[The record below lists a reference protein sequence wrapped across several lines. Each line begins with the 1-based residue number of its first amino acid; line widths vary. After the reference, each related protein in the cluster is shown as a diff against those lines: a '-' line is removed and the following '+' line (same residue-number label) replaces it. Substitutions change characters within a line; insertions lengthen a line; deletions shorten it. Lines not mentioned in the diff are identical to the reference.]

1 MTLNQ
6 LRTFLAVAETGS
18 VRAAAQD
25 LVVTQAAVSASLTA
39 LQKSLGVV
47 LLEPDGRGL
56 RLTAAGQAYSGY
68 VRRILGLLDEAG
80 RAAAAAADPERGE
93 LRIAAVTTAAEQ
105 ILPGL
110 LSGFRTRYPRLG
122 VRLEAGNR
130 DRVRGLLDRHQV
142 DLVLGGRPEPG
153 WDVEVLAE
161 RPHELVVVAAPSLA
175 AGARE
180 AAPGTGPRPDE
191 TGPGRNRGG
200 RDRPGRD
207 RRGRQPPAAVAGPPG
222 LAAARAGLGHPGSHR
237 RAADRAGHRPAH
249 PDGGLQ
255 RRDPRVGERGP
266 GGHPDLPRRGR
277 RRIGRWPPRP
287 APGPRHPHAPRLVPG
302 GPGGPPGR
310 AAPGSG
316 PPGRPRHRA
325 RRLPAARARRFHE
338 EPGRRPGARRAARPT
353 IKEMLENQRGT
364 LNRQSMGDAAGWQ
377 RRTPPPTH
385 RRNP

>member
-1 MTLNQ
+1 VTLNQ

-68 VRRILGLLDEAG
+68 VRRVLGLLDEAG

-130 DRVRGLLDRHQV
+130 DRVRGLLDRYQV

-180 AAPGTGPRPDE
+180 AAPGPGTGPDG
-191 TGPGRNRGG
+191 TGGDGTGGDGGDGSRLLPWLARQAWLLREPGSGTRAATDALLTELDIAPLTLMVGSNGAIRESASVGLGVTLISREAVAAELADG
-200 RDRPGRD
+200 RLGALPVPGTPLHRDWYLVARPG
-207 RRGRQPPAAVAGPPG
+207 PLP
-222 LAAARAGLGHPGSHR
+222 LAAARLL
-237 RAADRAGHRPAH
+237 AH
-249 PDGGLQ
+249 VLAHGGFQ
-255 RRDPRVGERGP
+255 
-266 GGHPDLPRRGR
+266 
-277 RRIGRWPPRP
+277 
-287 APGPRHPHAPRLVPG
+287 
-302 GPGGPPGR
+302 
-310 AAPGSG
+310 
-316 PPGRPRHRA
+316 
-325 RRLPAARARRFHE
+325 
-338 EPGRRPGARRAARPT
+338 
-353 IKEMLENQRGT
+353 
-364 LNRQSMGDAAGWQ
+364 
-377 RRTPPPTH
+377 PPP
-385 RRNP
+385 PPLP

>member
-1 MTLNQ
+1 VTLNQ

-68 VRRILGLLDEAG
+68 VRRVLGLLDEAG
-80 RAAAAAADPERGE
+80 RAAVAAADPERGE

-130 DRVRGLLDRHQV
+130 DRVRGLLDRYQV

-180 AAPGTGPRPDE
+180 AAPGP
-191 TGPGRNRGG
+191 GPGPDGTGEDGTALDGTGG
-200 RDRPGRD
+200 DGSRLLPWLARQAWLLREPGSGTRAATDALLTELDIAPLTLMVGSNGAIRESASVGLGVTLISREAVAAELADGRLAALPVPGTPLHRDWYLVARPG
-207 RRGRQPPAAVAGPPG
+207 PLP
-222 LAAARAGLGHPGSHR
+222 LAAARLLAHVLAHGGFHPPS
-237 RAADRAGHRPAH
+237 
-249 PDGGLQ
+249 
-255 RRDPRVGERGP
+255 
-266 GGHPDLPRRGR
+266 
-277 RRIGRWPPRP
+277 
-287 APGPRHPHAPRLVPG
+287 
-302 GPGGPPGR
+302 
-310 AAPGSG
+310 
-316 PPGRPRHRA
+316 
-325 RRLPAARARRFHE
+325 
-338 EPGRRPGARRAARPT
+338 
-353 IKEMLENQRGT
+353 
-364 LNRQSMGDAAGWQ
+364 
-377 RRTPPPTH
+377 
-385 RRNP
+385 